1 MNKTYKIANYNK
13 EGIVSNKLRNSL
25 LLEDIGIRNKDFLS
39 TITLSTILALGT
51 MISLY
56 YLWRI

>member
-13 EGIVSNKLRNSL
+13 EGIVSNKLRNSF